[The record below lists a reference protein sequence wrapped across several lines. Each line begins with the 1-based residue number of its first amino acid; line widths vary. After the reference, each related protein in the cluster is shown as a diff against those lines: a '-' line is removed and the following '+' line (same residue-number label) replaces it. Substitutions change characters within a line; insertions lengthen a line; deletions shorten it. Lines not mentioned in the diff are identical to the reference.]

1 MTTTNP
7 FAHYAGVQNSFLD
20 NQFQQLPQE
29 LYDDIMDR
37 ADDIK
42 PVKTALIPLDPS
54 KDPSISPSDGSS
66 PFLNLPCELRRAI
79 FSHLLPRKDKII
91 EPSQAS
97 TDVEVEAQAATRAIP
112 AAAPMLVFGANP
124 VAALQQGPPPQ
135 APWTAVPGWTQQ
147 PAFAAFAPL
156 PLATW
161 FVIPTVTHPAT
172 RPAKISR
179 VEQKPNLSVRD
190 ALVLN
195 RQIASE
201 ILVMLYEERTFA
213 INVHEGIFDGG
224 VEFLNSGLQRLQ
236 YREHFTQVRFKRF
249 GSPNDPFGFSRIK
262 KLLIRVYPAKEG
274 ASEHQASRHD
284 AMHTHFML
292 RALVKLL
299 KKDDKFS
306 LNCLRIRFV
315 EPQHSSWRPHPWQ
328 NTANS
333 FPRCTSIHGVP
344 NIEVILRALIELRQV
359 QTAICEL
366 PVGLYRDKGLKVFV
380 DRIQGV
386 VTGKLS
392 PVAMDDELTSKIEG
406 ARDMLDDWINTVL
419 FATKAS
425 KDMLSSLEDSDFH
438 NVQNVNYLD
447 YYPDEDDYFELPARR
462 LAKDV
467 DTGESNPVLRDLY
480 EEHITSTEDLEG
492 KGKGK
497 QVDDDDYDG
506 DDDETQGGSSFSR
519 AAAQFL
525 NHHSRRS
532 SLLSSSG
539 SSGGASLLGMVSL
552 EDDDLAR
559 AVIHRGIS
567 NGTRRTRQV
576 GLNSTERA
584 KLQPVRPS
592 ERKERLDTERVD
604 RMLRRRARLEV
615 ITISSD
621 DEDDR
626 PSLSSRSIPRS
637 APLPTGHSSPSISY
651 GFFPDA
657 QTSTPI
663 NSAASFQADDTT
675 PRAYIFRDGPV
686 SAYIPA
692 LASDGR
698 NILDEPTG
706 TTQQIAQTPAV
717 RPPVSFASLL
727 AELDRSTG
735 RDSNVIDPTEDGESS
750 ETLDTEM

>member
-1 MTTTNP
+1 MATTNP
-7 FAHYAGVQNSFLD
+7 FAHYAGMQNSFLN
-20 NQFQQLPQE
+20 NQLQQLPRE

-37 ADDIK
+37 ADDFK
-42 PVKTALIPLDPS
+42 PVKTAPIPLDPS
-54 KDPSISPSDGSS
+54 KDASIAPSDGSS

-79 FSHLLPRKDKII
+79 FSHLLPEKGKII

-97 TDVEVEAQAATRAIP
+97 TGVEAEAQVPTRTIS
-112 AAAPMLVFGANP
+112 AAAPMVVFGTNP
-124 VAALQQGPPPQ
+124 VAALQQGPPPPV
-135 APWTAVPGWTQQ
+135 PWTAVPAWTQQ

-156 PLATW
+156 PSATW
-161 FVIPTVTHPAT
+161 FVTPTIAHPT
-172 RPAKISR
+172 TSPAKISR
-179 VEQKPNLSVRD
+179 VEQKPHLSLHD

-195 RQIASE
+195 KQIASE
-201 ILVMLYEERTFA
+201 ILVMLYDERTFA

-249 GSPNDPFGFSRIK
+249 ESPNDPFGFSRIK
-262 KLLIRVYPAKEG
+262 RLLIRVYPAKEG
-274 ASEHQASRHD
+274 VSEHQASRHD

-299 KKDDKFS
+299 KKDDRFG

-315 EPQHSSWRPHPWQ
+315 EPQHTSWRPHPWQ
-328 NTANS
+328 NAANS

-366 PVGLYRDKGLKVFV
+366 PVGLYRDKGLKDFV

-406 ARDMLDDWINTVL
+406 ARDMLDDWIHAVL
-419 FATKAS
+419 FATKTS
-425 KDMLSSLEDSDFH
+425 KDMSSSLEDSDFH
-438 NVQNVNYLD
+438 NVQNVNYVD
-447 YYPDEDDYFELPARR
+447 YYPDEDDYFELPERR
-462 LAKDV
+462 LAEEV
-467 DTGESNPVLRDLY
+467 DTRESNPVLNDLY
-480 EEHITSTEDLEG
+480 EEHITSNEDL
-492 KGKGK
+492 KDNGKGK
-497 QVDDDDYDG
+497 QEYDDDYDG

-519 AAAQFL
+519 AATQFL
-525 NHHSRRS
+525 NRHSRRS

-621 DEDDR
+621 YEDDR
-626 PSLSSRSIPRS
+626 PPPSSRPIPRS
-637 APLPTGHSSPSISY
+637 APLPSISY
-651 GFFPDA
+651 GFLPDA

-663 NSAASFQADDTT
+663 NSTASFQADETT
-675 PRAYIFRDGPV
+675 PRTYMFRD
-686 SAYIPA
+686 
-692 LASDGR
+692 DHHER
-698 NILDEPTG
+698 NILNESTG
-706 TTQQIAQTPAV
+706 TAQQMAQTPAV

-727 AELDRSTG
+727 AELDRSTD
-735 RDSNVIDPTEDGESS
+735 RDSNVIQLTEDDEGS
-750 ETLDTEM
+750 ETLDMEI